1 MNAATI
7 LEDAA
12 RALPAKLAVIDRE
25 AQYTYREL
33 DALANRVA
41 NKRHRG
47 WRATEVRLDPSA
59 TGVSIRHTGYGM
71 MTSRGCWY
79 EGCTTLRWASA
90 GYCWYEP
97 RRDHHYCRV
106 LGCTERREPMKI
118 TNKDLTPAPSGD
130 TACEENRE

>member
-1 MNAATI
+1 MTRQGQQANQKNLGLTAHRDLAGSGSVSPQ
-7 LEDAA
+7 L
-12 RALPAKLAVIDRE
+12 RAGDNLMMTVKRDDMSPEQRV
-25 AQYTYREL
+25 
-33 DALANRVA
+33 LANRVA

-97 RRDHHYCRV
+97 AE
-106 LGCTERREPMKI
+106 TII
-118 TNKDLTPAPSGD
+118 TAESWDALS
-130 TACEENRE
+130 EESQ